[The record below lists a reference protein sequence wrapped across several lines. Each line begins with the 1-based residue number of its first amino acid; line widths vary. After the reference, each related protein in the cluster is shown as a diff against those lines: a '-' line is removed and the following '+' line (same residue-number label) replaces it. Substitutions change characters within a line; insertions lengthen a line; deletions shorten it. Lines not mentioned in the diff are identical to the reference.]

1 MLHYE
6 VNTFDNLCWLLRS
19 EPNVSTCTI
28 ERLAMADPD
37 KLPKLL
43 RELLDKTGMGPDE
56 HKLMLTLKR
65 QADMAII
72 KAYEER
78 KKGRRT
84 EESRFCQCLEC
95 L

>member
-1 MLHYE
+1 
-6 VNTFDNLCWLLRS
+6 
-19 EPNVSTCTI
+19 
-28 ERLAMADPD
+28 MADPD

-65 QADMAII
+65 QEDIALI

-78 KKGRRT
+78 KKGKNRRK
-84 EESRFCQCLEC
+84 
-95 L
+95 

>member
-1 MLHYE
+1 
-6 VNTFDNLCWLLRS
+6 
-19 EPNVSTCTI
+19 
-28 ERLAMADPD
+28 MADPD

-43 RELLDKTGMGPDE
+43 RELLDKIGMGPDE

-72 KAYEER
+72 KAYEAR

-84 EESRFCQCLEC
+84 EVK
-95 L
+95 